1 MQENSPCPPVPRF
14 GEWDQKGPIRDYSMD
29 FSKIQEARKQQKSLG
44 NEEELKAS
52 FRHIQ
57 RQRTEHDASPI
68 VRFLVTFVIRY
79 SIYLLISDEH
89 TVLIFNYL
97 LPKII
102 KSYFENIRQDK
113 SNNILYTIICL
124 YILVRNYD

>member
-1 MQENSPCPPVPRF
+1 MIINPLTINHLTSMQENSHCPPVPQF
-14 GEWDQKGPIRDYSMD
+14 GEWDQKGPIRDYSLD

-57 RQRTEHDASPI
+57 CQFPEQDSSPT

-79 SIYLLISDEH
+79 SICLLMRD
-89 TVLIFNYL
+89 VV
-97 LPKII
+97 
-102 KSYFENIRQDK
+102 
-113 SNNILYTIICL
+113 IC
-124 YILVRNYD
+124 

>member
-14 GEWDQKGPIRDYSMD
+14 GEWDQKGPTRDYSMD
-29 FSKIQEARKQQKSLG
+29 FSKIQEARKQYKSLG

-57 RQRTEHDASPI
+57 RQRSEHEPSPT
-68 VRFLVTFVIRY
+68 VRFSVTFVIGY
-79 SIYLLISDEH
+79 SIRLLMSDECTILIFIYLLSQ
-89 TVLIFNYL
+89 
-97 LPKII
+97 II

-113 SNNILYTIICL
+113 SKNILYTIICL
-124 YILVRNYD
+124 YILVRKYD